1 MYGASLPTSLEQ
13 RGPGRKG
20 TRLSVATADH
30 TNPQG
35 FLWRGCTVMPMCVHT
50 IMSCYLRLAVQ
61 ADAVAAVGATDV
73 DVASLDDAD

>member
-1 MYGASLPTSLEQ
+1 
-13 RGPGRKG
+13 
-20 TRLSVATADH
+20 
-30 TNPQG
+30 
-35 FLWRGCTVMPMCVHT
+35 MPMCVHT